1 MWNCVSKNK
10 DALAQFPGSVLQK
23 GLPAC
28 LDFVRALLT
37 KDSKL
42 FSEWAYKMFKS
53 PEETANL
60 FEGAMHGRHDCAQ
73 CHLLWVRIVPKTIET
88 ANAFA
93 EGQEQQEEIA
103 DASRK
108 HVDGVQRKQ
117 LEFIKRMS
125 FDKEIPSTS
134 RAAVRLQKK
143 QKPNPKKTLKL
154 LHEGSSSEDGT
165 S

>member
-1 MWNCVSKNK
+1 MFATSVNTKTQATWLMLKKYKKLEAKNNLVKGMWDCVCKNK

-28 LDFVRALLT
+28 LDFIRTPLT
-37 KDSKL
+37 KHFKL
-42 FSEWAYKMFKS
+42 FSEKAAKTFKS

-73 CHLLWVRIVPKTIET
+73 CYLLWMRIVPKIIET
-88 ANAFA
+88 ANAIA
-93 EGQEQQEEIA
+93 EGQEQKEEIA

-117 LEFIKRMS
+117 LDHQTHVF
-125 FDKEIPSTS
+125 
-134 RAAVRLQKK
+134 
-143 QKPNPKKTLKL
+143 
-154 LHEGSSSEDGT
+154 
-165 S
+165 